1 MSDLPQQWPGHTST
15 RAQTETLLDRLRKDQ
30 DPKGAPFIGE
40 RLALALLEQAPAE
53 LEASLNKLDNEAGNE
68 LTDCILAAE
77 ESLRNRPTLV
87 TVAFSRLAIASGA
100 APWVEPPKRQRPARI
115 SPSGPT

>member
-1 MSDLPQQWPGHTST
+1 MSELPQQWPGHMFA
-15 RAQTETLLDRLRKDQ
+15 RGEIETVLDRLRKDQ

-53 LEASLNKLDNEAGNE
+53 LAASLNKLDNEAGNE

-77 ESLRNRPTLV
+77 KSLKTRLTLV
-87 TVAFSRLAIASGA
+87 EAAISRITIASGA
-100 APWVEPPKRQRPARI
+100 APWIEPDQVGGGAHA
-115 SPSGPT
+115 

>member
-1 MSDLPQQWPGHTST
+1 M
-15 RAQTETLLDRLRKDQ
+15 RDRVRKDQ

-68 LTDCILAAE
+68 LADCILAAE
-77 ESLRNRPTLV
+77 KSLRNRLKLV
-87 TVAFSRLAIASGA
+87 TAAFSRLAIASGA
-100 APWVEPPKRQRPARI
+100 APWVEPDQAE
-115 SPSGPT
+115 GGANA